1 MVQSAAH
8 SREAEQLKEKLWVY
22 AQRAVILLVAIG
34 AGVFIGYQLW
44 GEADQLRQQVQDL
57 RDRVAMREKERDT
70 LKSQLALMDRDKKEL
85 EKKLQDVLARCGV
98 N

>member
-1 MVQSAAH
+1 MTELTTH
-8 SREAEQLKEKLWVY
+8 SREAEELKEKLWIY

-34 AGVFIGYQLW
+34 AGVFIGYQFW

-57 RDRVAMREKERDT
+57 RDRVTMREKERDT

-85 EKKLQDVLARCGV
+85 EKKLQDVLARCGA

>member
-70 LKSQLALMDRDKKEL
+70 LKSQLALMDRDQKEL